1 MPLHPYFDRFF
12 AEVGAKLAQGMTVPQ
27 AFQAIAKD
35 ETPYELPAGVTT
47 QDRTVSGRHGE
58 IPVRIYRPA
67 TQPDNASALVW
78 FHGGGFV
85 MGSIDQ
91 KEAHVVSAEL
101 ADMANCL
108 VMSVDYRL
116 VTKERKFPVPLEDGF
131 DATKWLFENAS
142 ELGVDSSKIFIGGA
156 SAGGSLAA
164 TVCLKA
170 AEAGISVRGAVLAY
184 PLSHLEL
191 PEISE
196 ELAEKITV
204 LPAPLLMGADYV
216 KNRNA
221 FLMPEGELPANHFG
235 WPAEESDL
243 SGFPQ
248 SLFVESEY
256 DAIRA
261 SSEEFI
267 RKLRAQG
274 KLAESF
280 LAVGMTHGFLNNTAE
295 EVDVV
300 GDSHAKMAEFIKA
313 LSA

>member
-1 MPLHPYFDRFF
+1 MPLNPYFIEFF
-12 AEVGAKLAQGMTVPQ
+12 ANVSAKLQSGMTIPQ
-27 AFQAIAKD
+27 AFQAIAKED
-35 ETPYELPAGVTT
+35 VPYPLPQGVTT
-47 QDRTVSGRHGE
+47 EERSIPGRHGE
-58 IPVRIYRPA
+58 IPVRIYRFENLQA
-67 TQPDNASALVW
+67 NAPALVW

-85 MGSIDQ
+85 SGSIDQ

-101 ADMANCL
+101 AKLANCL

-116 VTKERKFPVPLEDGF
+116 VTKDQKFPIPLEDGF
-131 DATKWLFENAS
+131 DASQWLFENAQA
-142 ELGVDSSKIFIGGA
+142 LGIDERKIFVGGA

-170 AEAGISVRGAVLAY
+170 REVGLTVRGAVLAY
-184 PLSHLEL
+184 PLAHLEL

-204 LPAPLLMGADYV
+204 LPPPLLMGSEYV

-221 FLMPEGELPANHFG
+221 FLMPESELPANHFG
-235 WPAEESDL
+235 WPAEENDL
-243 SGFPQ
+243 SGFP
-248 SLFVESEY
+248 SALFIESEY

-267 RKLRAQG
+267 RKLKAQG
-274 KLAESF
+274 VRVESF
-280 LAVGMTHGFLNNTAE
+280 LAEGMTHGFLNNTSAQ
-295 EVDVV
+295 VPVIAL
-300 GDSHAKMAEFIKA
+300 SHNKMAEFIKS

>member
-35 ETPYELPAGVTT
+35 EKPYLLPQGVKTE
-47 QDRTVSGRHGE
+47 DRAVSGRHGE

-67 TQPDNASALVW
+67 SLPKNASALVW

-116 VTKERKFPVPLEDGF
+116 VTKDRKFPVPLEDGF
-131 DATKWLFENAS
+131 DATKWLVENAS
-142 ELGVDSSKIFIGGA
+142 ELGVDAARIFIGGA

-170 AEAGISVRGAVLAY
+170 FEAGISVRGAILAY
-184 PLSHLEL
+184 PLAHLDL
-191 PEISE
+191 PEISA

-221 FLMPEGELPANHFG
+221 FLMPESELPTNHFG
-235 WPAEESDL
+235 WPAEETDL

-248 SLFVESEY
+248 SLFIESEY

-267 RKLRAQG
+267 RKLRSQG
-274 KLAESF
+274 KPVESF
-280 LAVGMTHGFLNNTAE
+280 LARGMTHGFLNNTAE
-295 EVDVV
+295 EVDVIA
-300 GDSHAKMAEFIKA
+300 DSHAKMAAFISA
-313 LSA
+313 LG

>member
-1 MPLHPYFDRFF
+1 
-12 AEVGAKLAQGMTVPQ
+12 
-27 AFQAIAKD
+27 
-35 ETPYELPAGVTT
+35 
-47 QDRTVSGRHGE
+47 
-58 IPVRIYRPA
+58 
-67 TQPDNASALVW
+67 
-78 FHGGGFV
+78 
-85 MGSIDQ
+85 
-91 KEAHVVSAEL
+91 
-101 ADMANCL
+101 
-108 VMSVDYRL
+108 
-116 VTKERKFPVPLEDGF
+116 
-131 DATKWLFENAS
+131 
-142 ELGVDSSKIFIGGA
+142 
-156 SAGGSLAA
+156 LAA

-191 PEISE
+191 PEISA

-204 LPAPLLMGADYV
+204 LPSALLMGADYV

-221 FLMPEGELPANHFG
+221 FLMPEVDLPANHFG
-235 WPAEESDL
+235 WPAEEADL

-267 RKLRAQG
+267 RKLRVQG
-274 KLAESF
+274 KSTESF
-280 LAVGMTHGFLNNTAE
+280 LAIGMTHGFLNNTAE

>member
-12 AEVGAKLAQGMTVPQ
+12 AQVGAKLAEGMSVPQ
-27 AFQAIAKD
+27 AFQALAKD
-35 ETPYELPAGVTT
+35 DAPYELPLGVQA
-47 QDRTVSGRHGE
+47 QDRNISGRHGQ
-58 IPVRIYRPA
+58 IPVRIYRPIDLPA
-67 TQPDNASALVW
+67 GACALVW

-91 KEAHVVSAEL
+91 KEAHVVSAEIAQL
-101 ADMANCL
+101 ANCL

-131 DATKWLFENAS
+131 DSAKWLHENAQN
-142 ELGVDSSKIFIGGA
+142 LGVDATKVFIGGA

-170 AEAGISVRGAVLAY
+170 AQAGLPLRGAILAY
-184 PLSHLEL
+184 PLAHLEL
-191 PEISE
+191 PKISD
-196 ELAEKITV
+196 ELANKIAL

-221 FLMPEGELPANHFG
+221 FLMPDGDLPANHFG
-235 WPAEESDL
+235 WPAEEADL
-243 SGFPQ
+243 SGFPP
-248 SLFVESEY
+248 SLFIESEY

-261 SSEEFI
+261 SSEAFI
-267 RKLRAQG
+267 SKLRSQG
-274 KLAESF
+274 RAVESHLAT
-280 LAVGMTHGFLNNTAE
+280 GMTHGFLNNSAD

-300 GDSHAKMAEFIKA
+300 AEIHSKMAQFIRA
-313 LSA
+313 QSA